1 MKKFLL
7 SLLLVFA
14 MLISATQAQSADVPN
29 FRRVAGDSVRGG
41 KTSNEIEGYHV
52 YTYTLSLPLTYD
64 RSLVEKYISLLKEN
78 GLTFIKH
85 EEENFVPP
93 DPHRGRSHYD
103 YWFFHCKGHCVL
115 FQLYQNTYS
124 PDGYT
129 EFSVKVANELTYEED

>member
-14 MLISATQAQSADVPN
+14 ILISAIQAQAADVPN
-29 FRRVAGDSVRGG
+29 FRRVAGDIVRGG
-41 KTSNEIEGYHV
+41 KPSNEIEGYHV

-85 EEENFVPP
+85 EEKNFIPP
-93 DPHRGRSHYD
+93 DSHRGRSHYD
-103 YWFFHCKGHCVL
+103 YWFFRCKGHFVL